1 MKGKSKNTAST
12 VETQSKVGT
21 ILGPGAV
28 FDGNLTVPETIR
40 IDGIVNGN
48 CNCKKNLVIG
58 PEGRVEGNI
67 TAQNVVISGKVTG
80 DIVVEG
86 KLELYSTGK
95 LTGNITARSL
105 VIDEDAYFDGRCTM
119 TAAKREQETPV
130 NTTPS
135 KTSSK
140 KSLAKKIM
148 ESPEVNEPL

>member
-1 MKGKSKNTAST
+1 MIGKSKNTTST
-12 VETQSKVGT
+12 VETQSKIGT

-28 FDGNLTVPETIR
+28 FDGNLTVPEAIR

-58 PEGRVEGNI
+58 QEGQVEGNI
-67 TAQNVVISGKVTG
+67 TAQNVVISGKVNG

-86 KLELYSTGK
+86 KLELYSTGRVV
-95 LTGNITARSL
+95 GNITARSL

-119 TAAKREQETPV
+119 TAAAKQETSV
-130 NTTPS
+130 NTTAS
-135 KTSSK
+135 KE
-140 KSLAKKIM
+140 SLAKKIM

>member
-1 MKGKSKNTAST
+1 MKGKSKNTALT
-12 VETQSKVGT
+12 VDTQSKVGT

-40 IDGIVNGN
+40 IDGIVNGD

-80 DIVVEG
+80 DIVVES

-119 TAAKREQETPV
+119 TAAKQETSV
-130 NTTPS
+130 DTTV
-135 KTSSK
+135 SK
-140 KSLAKKIM
+140 KSLANKIM
-148 ESPEVNEPL
+148 ESPEKNEPL

>member
-1 MKGKSKNTAST
+1 MKGKGKNTAST
-12 VETQSKVGT
+12 VETQSKIGT
-21 ILGPGAV
+21 ILGPGSV
-28 FDGNLTVPETIR
+28 FDGNLTVPEAIR

-58 PEGRVEGNI
+58 QEGQVEGNI

-95 LTGNITARSL
+95 VIGNITARSL

-119 TAAKREQETPV
+119 TAAKRETSV
-130 NTTPS
+130 NTTAS
-135 KTSSK
+135 KE
-140 KSLAKKIM
+140 SLAKKIM
-148 ESPEVNEPL
+148 ESPEENEPL

>member
-1 MKGKSKNTAST
+1 MKGKNTAST
-12 VETQSKVGT
+12 VEIQSKIGT

-28 FDGNLTVPETIR
+28 FDGNLTVPEAIR

-58 PEGRVEGNI
+58 QEGRVEGNI

-119 TAAKREQETPV
+119 TAAKQETPV
-130 NTTPS
+130 TPTSS
-135 KTSSK
+135 KTSPK

-148 ESPEVNEPL
+148 ESPEKNEPL